1 MTGMRSRRL
10 MMLILLPCAAPA
22 FADDYTAMLQYLTRS
37 SLDGNALA
45 GAHGVIAVNLAAGD
59 ANLQTNL
66 GAIGVGDR
74 AVAIALPAQQIDHLT
89 ATQPDAMS
97 ARIAGNA
104 LAGARGIVSINQ
116 VSGIANRQVNAL
128 TMQLSQQG
136 IHEEAA
142 DDWFA
147 ASFANTDASRAR
159 PAGAS
164 SSEPRSATVSSSA
177 LRGLEGVVQINQVA
191 GMGNLTGNQMVLNVE
206 TPPH

>member
-1 MTGMRSRRL
+1 MRSRRFL
-10 MMLILLPCAAPA
+10 LLLLLPCAAPA
-22 FADDYTAMLQYLTRS
+22 FADDYASMLQYLTRS

-66 GAIGVGDR
+66 GAIVVG
-74 AVAIALPAQQIDHLT
+74 AYAQALVQPAQQIETLQ
-89 ATQPDAMS
+89 ASRPDSMS

-104 LAGARGIVSINQ
+104 LAGVRGIVSINQ
-116 VSGIANRQVNAL
+116 VSGIANRQVNAV

-164 SSEPRSATVSSSA
+164 SGEPRSAAVSSSA

-191 GMGNLTGNQMVLNVE
+191 GMGNLTANQLQLNVE
-206 TPPH
+206 SPPR